1 MINFVYS
8 TFFPLFFSFPFF
20 SFLLG
25 VFILAS
31 AFWLHVSIMKLIK
44 LRFILS
50 YNSIFFLGVL
60 FLFSECFGC
69 RSLAVKKKNLLKIR
83 LILFILMLFFLFF
96 FFFLSEGFILVR
108 TFLAAGLQLYR
119 KWKLKFILSC
129 F

>member
-69 RSLAVKKKNLLKIR
+69 RSLAVKKK
-83 LILFILMLFFLFF
+83 LIKNPIDFVYSDAVFPFFP
-96 FFFLSEGFILVR
+96 FLSF
-108 TFLAAGLQLYR
+108 
-119 KWKLKFILSC
+119 
-129 F
+129 